1 MTGPARTATQVEHL
15 ERSAMHR
22 SADREPTTYE
32 IRLVGH
38 LDGRW
43 AARFD
48 GLALR
53 LEPDGTTVLS
63 GPIVDQAAL
72 HGLLQ
77 RVRDLG
83 IPLVSV
89 TRPEAEPSTPGT
101 EAGAPR
107 KGDST

>member
-1 MTGPARTATQVEHL
+1 MS
-15 ERSAMHR
+15 ERDGSA
-22 SADREPTTYE
+22 SDRPWAGRYE

-38 LDGRW
+38 LDARW

-53 LEPDGTTVLS
+53 HEADGTTVLS
-63 GPIVDQAAL
+63 GRVADLAAL

-89 TRPEAEPSTPGT
+89 TRSEPDQPTAPGREPGQQT
-101 EAGAPR
+101 
-107 KGDST
+107 